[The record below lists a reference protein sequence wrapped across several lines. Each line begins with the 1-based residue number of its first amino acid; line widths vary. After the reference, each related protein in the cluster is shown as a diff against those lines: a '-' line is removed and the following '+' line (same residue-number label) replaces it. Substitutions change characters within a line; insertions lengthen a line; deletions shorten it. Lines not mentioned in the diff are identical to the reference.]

1 MGLTYLEIEVGN
13 PSDPEVTERVEFLID
28 SGAVYF
34 VVSSDILERLA
45 ISRYFP
51 DGIQCFHKHTILR
64 QSRL

>member
-1 MGLTYLEIEVGN
+1 MPGTCKGK
-13 PSDPEVTERVEFLID
+13 DMTELD
-28 SGAVYF
+28 
-34 VVSSDILERLA
+34 